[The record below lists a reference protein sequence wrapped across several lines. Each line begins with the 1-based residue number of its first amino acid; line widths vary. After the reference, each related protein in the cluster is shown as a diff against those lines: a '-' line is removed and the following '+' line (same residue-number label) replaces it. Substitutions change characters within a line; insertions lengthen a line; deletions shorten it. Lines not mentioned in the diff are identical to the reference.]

1 MWPHSG
7 VLTQTGTGVC
17 GYQPGSGTAAV
28 SLPAAFQQFQE
39 AENTDCCSSLS
50 FLPLCTCSEEQKVP
64 NVRTGPEPGSFSA
77 RSALKEVSRTNRTNR
92 TSRTS
97 RTRRTSRRQRSRLS
111 RTATGFL
118 LRTFAAVSSV
128 SSFSLSR
135 PSWNWDQND

>member
-1 MWPHSG
+1 MWLHSG
-7 VLTQTGTGVC
+7 VLIQTGTGVS
-17 GYQPGSGTAAV
+17 GYQPGSGTAAA

-77 RSALKEVSRTNRTNR
+77 GSALKEVSRTNGTN
-92 TSRTS
+92 RTS

-111 RTATGFL
+111 RTATGSL
-118 LRTFAAVSSV
+118 LSPFAAVSSV